1 MKYIQEHF
9 NQEGINMTSKE
20 ETMML
25 QGLMDWLGNEYETT
39 GHIPTVEEMYMYLLV
54 GYDKVYDDE
63 YLEEFRYNFIEG
75 TY

>member
-1 MKYIQEHF
+1 
-9 NQEGINMTSKE
+9 MTSKE

-63 YLEEFRYNFIEG
+63 YLEEFRQCFIEG